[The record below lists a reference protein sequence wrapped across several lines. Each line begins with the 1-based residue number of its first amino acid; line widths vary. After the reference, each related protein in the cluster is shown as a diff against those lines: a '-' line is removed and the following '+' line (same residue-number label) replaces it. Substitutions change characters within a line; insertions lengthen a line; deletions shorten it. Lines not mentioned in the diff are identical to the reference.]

1 MKASQYDHTSGQCV
15 KHTLKER
22 FVTLSDGTKVQRDL
36 YSAFLH
42 QHATDDLKHP
52 DREACIRDFPS
63 FKKYHDELIERMKR
77 EHISMKLCFGF

>member
-42 QHATDDLKHP
+42 QHVKDDLKHP
-52 DREACIRDFPS
+52 DREACIRDFPA
-63 FKKYHDELIERMKR
+63 FKKCHDELIERMKQ
-77 EHISMKLCFGF
+77 EHVSMKQCFGF